1 MSERRAEENK
11 IKVRKRTSGSAMTT
25 GEKRAAA
32 RRDVG
37 VGIGAIDGEYD
48 KVDAT
53 SANMAAGERWKV
65 EGRLSAKS
73 SPLRTSAAQV
83 GIMALR

>member
-48 KVDAT
+48 RVDAT

-65 EGRLSAKS
+65 EGGRRSGLPEVAE
-73 SPLRTSAAQV
+73 V
-83 GIMALR
+83 GIKALG